1 MPPTS
6 AHLNG
11 SVNLADAE
19 TVMREVAARIPA
31 GVRRIPDGETGDRNN
46 WIFFQLQKFLQTP
59 GLAPAY
65 GFDQP
70 GEGYERMPKVGL
82 AEGAT
87 AADIAWPDLGY
98 AEAYADSYQTFR
110 RLQADGTI
118 PAGVRFQVQYPTPLA
133 SINAWI
139 VEDAQGDLEESYEQ
153 ALMADLVRLLARI
166 PHDQLAVQWDVAVEI
181 GILEGG
187 LDGAG
192 ARPFEAIVDRLARCV
207 ARVPDDVP
215 VGLHLCYGDYRHQHF
230 VQPKSLELQVR
241 LVNQLV
247 ARATRPVDWFSVTV
261 PQYQRDEAYFAP
273 LADLRVPAQTQ
284 LYLGLVPYHP
294 ADQEPGTTAAQV
306 ELIDTHLARAA
317 AGPRGWGICT
327 ECGMGRVERDDLPR
341 LLDLHREI
349 LDGSRT

>member
-31 GVRRIPDGETGDRNN
+31 GVRRIPDGETGDRSN
-46 WIFFQLQKFLQTP
+46 WIFFQLQRFLQTP
-59 GLAPAY
+59 GLAPAS

-70 GEGYERMPKVGL
+70 GEGYDRMPKVGL
-82 AEGAT
+82 ADGAT
-87 AADIAWPDLGY
+87 AADVAWPDLGY

-110 RLQADGTI
+110 RLQDDGTI

-133 SINAWI
+133 SISAWI
-139 VEDAQGDLEESYEQ
+139 VEDAQDELEESYEQ
-153 ALMADLVRLLARI
+153 ALTADLVRLLARI
-166 PHDQLAVQWDVAVEI
+166 PPDQLAVQWDVAVEI

-187 LDGAG
+187 VDSAG
-192 ARPFEAIVDRLARCV
+192 VRPFEAIVDRLARCV
-207 ARVPDDVP
+207 ARVPADVP

-241 LVNQLV
+241 LVNEVV
-247 ARATRPVDWFSVTV
+247 ARAPRPVDWFSLTV
-261 PQYQRDEAYFAP
+261 PQYQRDGAYFAP
-273 LADLRVPAQTQ
+273 LADLRIPPQIQ
-284 LYLGLVPYHP
+284 LYLGLAPYHP
-294 ADQEPGTTAAQV
+294 ADQKPGTTATQV

-317 AGPRGWGICT
+317 GGPREWGICT
-327 ECGMGRVERDDLPR
+327 ECGMGRVERDEVLG